1 VLVAHGY
8 SDEDIEKVVGGNILR
23 VLGEV
28 WVSTS
33 RRRPMVASRDA
44 ERSSPKRTERMGVV
58 NAVITSSVTLAVG
71 VILAWLGKG
80 RFDAQDRRTDRLEE
94 RLDHRIDGLQT
105 LLDGVRSDLTQIALA
120 VGVRLRAGSG

>member
-1 VLVAHGY
+1 
-8 SDEDIEKVVGGNILR
+8 
-23 VLGEV
+23 
-28 WVSTS
+28 
-33 RRRPMVASRDA
+33 
-44 ERSSPKRTERMGVV
+44 MGVV